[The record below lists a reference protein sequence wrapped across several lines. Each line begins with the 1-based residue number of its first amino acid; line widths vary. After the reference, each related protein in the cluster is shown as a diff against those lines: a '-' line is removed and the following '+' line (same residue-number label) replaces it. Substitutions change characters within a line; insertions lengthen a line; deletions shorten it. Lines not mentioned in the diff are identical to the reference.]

1 MLRRVLVALAAAAVL
16 GLAATDS
23 TALGQVSGEGVAN
36 GGGFEWLPTAKRN
49 RSYNTMRRAGAD
61 WHRLEIK
68 WSVVDRCNGTYD
80 WSVYDDDIAAARR
93 RGIKTLATLAYAPR
107 CRRPPGRSD
116 KWGPDTPRRRAAYA
130 AFARATAIR
139 YRGRVSAYELWNEPN
154 VAMFWRPA
162 PDVADYVALVK
173 SAYARIKAVDPNT
186 PVLAG
191 ATAPAPNRSNRIDE
205 VTFVRRAY
213 EHGVAGSFDAWSH
226 HPYSAPF
233 RPSGTHREN
242 SWFQMCCG
250 APSIRSTMD
259 ANGDAGKRI
268 WGTEFGAPTS
278 RVSAAEQAAQIR
290 EAYTVWRSYAWA
302 GVLFAYTLRDDAD
315 TFGLLRADWT
325 PKPAFAAYREVAA
338 GSFSAWARSLLHV
351 VGTTPKV
358 RSGRTVSRR
367 AGTYLYR

>member
-1 MLRRVLVALAAAAVL
+1 MLFRLLAAPAAAAVL

-49 RSYNTMRRAGAD
+49 RSYNAMRRAGAE
-61 WHRLEIK
+61 WHRIEIK

-80 WSVYDDDIAAARR
+80 WSVYDDDIAAAAR

-130 AFARATAIR
+130 AFARATATR
-139 YRGRVSAYELWNEPN
+139 YLGMVSAYELWNEPN

-162 PDVADYVALVK
+162 PDVADYVALVR
-173 SAYARIKAVDPNT
+173 SAYARIKAVDPNAL
-186 PVLAG
+186 VLAG
-191 ATAPAPNRSNRIDE
+191 ATAPAPNRRNRIDE

-213 EHGVAGSFDAWSH
+213 EYGVAGSFDAWSH
-226 HPYSAPF
+226 HPYSTPL
-233 RPSGTHREN
+233 RPSGPHADN

-268 WGTEFGAPTS
+268 WGTEFGAPTN

-302 GVLFAYTLRDDAD
+302 GVLFAYTLRDDTGFSGD
-315 TFGLLRADWT
+315 TYGLLRADWT
-325 PKPAFAAYREVAA
+325 PKPAFAAYEDVAA
-338 GSFSAWARSLLHV
+338 APSFFA
-351 VGTTPKV
+351 
-358 RSGRTVSRR
+358 SGPLFTSRR
-367 AGTYLYR
+367 R

>member
-1 MLRRVLVALAAAAVL
+1 MLRRVLAALAAAAVL
-16 GLAATDS
+16 ALAATQP

-49 RSYNTMRRAGAD
+49 RSYNAMRRAGAD

-80 WSVYDDDIAAARR
+80 WSVYDDDVAVAAR
-93 RGIKTLATLAYAPR
+93 RGIKTLATLAYSPR

-116 KWGPDTPRRRAAYA
+116 KWGPDTRRRQAAYA
-130 AFARATAIR
+130 AFARATARR

-162 PDVADYVALVK
+162 PDVANYVALVK
-173 SAYARIKAVDPNT
+173 SAYARIKAVDPSV

-191 ATAPAPNRSNRIDE
+191 ATAPAPNGSNRIDE

-213 EHGVAGSFDAWSH
+213 AYGVAGSFDAWSH

-233 RPSGTHREN
+233 RPSGTHPEN

-259 ANGDAGKRI
+259 ANGDTGKRI
-268 WGTEFGAPTS
+268 WGTEFGAPTN
-278 RVSAAEQAAQIR
+278 RVSAVEQAAQIR
-290 EAYTVWRSYAWA
+290 EAYTVWRSYPWT
-302 GVLFAYTLRDDAD
+302 GVLFAYTLRDDRFSGD

-338 GSFSAWARSLLHV
+338 GPSFSAWARSFAF
-351 VGTTPKV
+351 
-358 RSGRTVSRR
+358 RR
-367 AGTYLYR
+367 R